1 MQEIDWD
8 NYQPVEGH
16 SHLYRDK
23 STGAII
29 NMDFDRFD
37 AIKKR
42 KKLAE
47 KRIKEQEQLSE
58 KVNNLESDISDIK
71 TLLTQLLEK

>member
-1 MQEIDWD
+1 MDNVDWD

-29 NMDFDRFD
+29 NMDFDKFD
-37 AIKKR
+37 AVRKR
-42 KKLAE
+42 RELAE
-47 KRIKEQEQLSE
+47 KRAKEQKQLSE

-71 TLLTQLLEK
+71 TLLTRLLEK

>member
-37 AIKKR
+37 AIRKR
-42 KKLAE
+42 KELAE

-58 KVNNLESDISDIK
+58 KVQNLESDISDIK